1 MPGNKRARPDVVI
14 MTRSAHRLIPFAV
27 GLALLG
33 SGLGP
38 WPAPGQG
45 RAIDHARE
53 YEDCMVLARA
63 APEAGFESALA
74 WAAMGG
80 GEGARHCAAVALIG
94 LGHYAEAAR
103 RLEQLATA
111 MGTGEVDLRS
121 SVLAQA
127 GQAWILAEDTG
138 RAYAVQSA
146 ALEIDPGNVELLV
159 DRSITLAGAASYWEA
174 VDDLN
179 RALELAPGRPDLL
192 ILRANAY
199 RYLDAFD
206 LAGDDLARALARE
219 PDNPDG
225 LLERG
230 ILRRLAGDPAGARQ
244 DWLRAIAL
252 GEDSPVADSARANLE
267 RLDLKAD

>member
-1 MPGNKRARPDVVI
+1 
-14 MTRSAHRLIPFAV
+14 MTRSAHRLIPLAL
-27 GLALLG
+27 GLALLV
-33 SGLGP
+33 SGPGP
-38 WPAPGQG
+38 LPALGQG
-45 RAIDHARE
+45 QAIDHARE

-74 WAAMGG
+74 WQAMGG

-103 RLEQLATA
+103 RLERLAAA
-111 MGTGEVDLRS
+111 MASGEVDLRAG
-121 SVLAQA
+121 VLAQA
-127 GQAWILAEDTG
+127 GQAWLLAEDSG

-146 ALEIDPGNVELLV
+146 ALEIDPGNVELLL
-159 DRSITLAGAASYWEA
+159 DRSITLAGAANYWGA

-179 RALELAPGRPDLL
+179 RALDLAPGRPDLL
-192 ILRANAY
+192 ILRASAY
-199 RYLDAFD
+199 RYLDAFE
-206 LAGDDLARALARE
+206 LARDDIARALARE

-230 ILRRLAGDPAGARQ
+230 MLRRLAGDTAGARQ

-252 GEDSPVADSARANLE
+252 AEGTPVADTARANLE
-267 RLDLKAD
+267 RLDVKAE